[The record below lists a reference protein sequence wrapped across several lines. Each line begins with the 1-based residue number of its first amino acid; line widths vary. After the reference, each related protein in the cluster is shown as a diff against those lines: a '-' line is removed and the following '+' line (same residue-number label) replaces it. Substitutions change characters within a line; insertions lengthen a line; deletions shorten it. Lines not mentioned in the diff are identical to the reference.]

1 MNTVHASLVNAAP
14 SFGRFLTLDQAASLL
29 TVSKRTIMREIARGR
44 FPKPAKIGRSTRVS
58 LADVESYAASV
69 RTS

>member
-1 MNTVHASLVNAAP
+1 MITHPNQPAAP
-14 SFGRFLTLDQAASLL
+14 SFGRFLTLDQVASML

-44 FPKPAKIGRSTRVS
+44 FPKPAKIGRTTRVS

>member
-1 MNTVHASLVNAAP
+1 MNAIIPSPTKSAP
-14 SFGRFLTLDQAASLL
+14 SFGRFLTLNEAAEML

-58 LADVESYAASV
+58 LADVETYAASL
-69 RTS
+69 RS